1 MSTRKNA
8 SGCEKLKK
16 IIIIIIIIIEF
27 LKGSLN
33 KFVITNK
40 QNINDNL
47 VEKQINEQKN
57 HKKS

>member
-8 SGCEKLKK
+8 SGCEKLK
-16 IIIIIIIIIEF
+16 IIIIIIIIEF

>member
-16 IIIIIIIIIEF
+16 KKIIIIIEF

-47 VEKQINEQKN
+47 VEKQLNEQKN

>member
-16 IIIIIIIIIEF
+16 KIIIIIIIEF